1 MIQIKE
7 TLKHPMKIL
16 FASSEAHPLIKTG
29 GLADVSGSLPPAL
42 RRLRQDCRLILPGYP
57 AALERAGALKMVA
70 ELEFSG
76 YNGPIR
82 ILEGLLPGTK
92 VPLYLVDA
100 PLYFNRAGDPYRSP
114 NGHDWQDNHQRF
126 ALFSLA
132 IASLAMDQAGLD
144 WKPDILHCNDWQT
157 GLAPALLHDRH
168 DRPASIFTI
177 HNLAYQGLFPL
188 HAFHELSL
196 PQHLWAPHYMEFH
209 GHFSFIKGGLVFSDR
224 ITTVS
229 QTYAKEI
236 RSQEY
241 GYGLEGLLEFRK
253 DNLSG
258 ILNGIDTRAWNP
270 ARDKYLEAN
279 YSLEDLSGKRQNKL
293 AVQRHTGLEENVEIP
308 LISHIGRM
316 VEQKGVDLILHAMRT
331 ILERSPVQL
340 VILGSGEPSF
350 EQHALQLQLEY
361 PGRVGVHIG
370 YSEQLAHQIEAGADL
385 FLMPSRFEPCGLNQ
399 MYSLHY
405 GTLPVVR
412 RTGGLADTVVDTTT
426 ETLANGT
433 ANGFSFDPAH
443 VDELTGCI
451 ERALDCL
458 ADPKCHD
465 SLIHNGMSQ
474 DFSWERSAR
483 KYLDLYQEVI

>member
-1 MIQIKE
+1 
-7 TLKHPMKIL
+7 MKIL

-29 GLADVSGSLPPAL
+29 GLADVSGSLPTAL
-42 RRLRQDCRLILPGYP
+42 KQLGEDCRLILPGYP
-57 AALERAGALKMVA
+57 AAIENSGPLEAVA
-70 ELEFSG
+70 ELEFAG

-82 ILEGLLPGTK
+82 ILEGVLPDSE

-100 PLYFNRAGDPYRSP
+100 PMYFNRAGDPYRAP

-126 ALFSLA
+126 SLLSLA
-132 IASLAMDQAGLD
+132 TAALAMDDAGLD

-157 GLAPALLHDRH
+157 GLAPALIHDRH
-168 DRPASIFTI
+168 DRPATIFTV

-209 GHFSFIKGGLVFSDR
+209 GHFSFIKGGLVFADR

-229 QTYAKEI
+229 KTYAREI

-253 DNLSG
+253 SVLCG
-258 ILNGIDTRAWNP
+258 ILNGIDTTVWDP
-270 ARDKYLEAN
+270 SIDKCLAATYN
-279 YSLEDLSGKRQNKL
+279 LEDLSGKKENKR
-293 AVQRHTGLEENVEIP
+293 AVQQELGLDENPNIP

-316 VEQKGVDLILHAMRT
+316 VEQKGIDLILHAMRE
-331 ILERSPVQL
+331 ILETTDVQL
-340 VILGSGEPSF
+340 VILGNGERHF
-350 EQHALQLQLEY
+350 EQQTLQLQSDF

-370 YSEQLAHQIEAGADL
+370 YNEILAHQIEGGADL

-399 MYSLHY
+399 MYSLRY
-405 GTLPVVR
+405 GTIPVVR
-412 RTGGLADTVVDTTT
+412 HTGGLADTIIDTTP
-426 ETLANGT
+426 ETLENNT
-433 ANGFSFDPAH
+433 ANGFSFTTPDIDGLIAC
-443 VDELTGCI
+443 T

-458 ADPKCHD
+458 NDDHCRNMVVR
-465 SLIHNGMSQ
+465 NGMSR
-474 DFSWERSAR
+474 DSSWENSASE
-483 KYLDLYQEVI
+483 YMNLYREVL

>member
-1 MIQIKE
+1 
-7 TLKHPMKIL
+7 MKIL

-42 RRLRQDCRLILPGYP
+42 RRLRQDCRLIMPGYP
-57 AALERAGALKMVA
+57 AAIERAGALKVVA

-82 ILEGLLPGTK
+82 ILEGLLTGTK

-100 PLYFNRAGDPYRSP
+100 PLYFNRAGDPYRAP

-258 ILNGIDTRAWNP
+258 ILNGIDTKAWNP

-279 YSLEDLSGKRQNKL
+279 YSLEDLSGKQQNKL
-293 AVQRHTGLEENVEIP
+293 AIQRHTGLEENAEIP

-331 ILERSPVQL
+331 ILERQPVQL
-340 VILGSGEPSF
+340 
-350 EQHALQLQLEY
+350 
-361 PGRVGVHIG
+361 
-370 YSEQLAHQIEAGADL
+370 
-385 FLMPSRFEPCGLNQ
+385 
-399 MYSLHY
+399 
-405 GTLPVVR
+405 
-412 RTGGLADTVVDTTT
+412 
-426 ETLANGT
+426 
-433 ANGFSFDPAH
+433 
-443 VDELTGCI
+443 
-451 ERALDCL
+451 
-458 ADPKCHD
+458 
-465 SLIHNGMSQ
+465 LIQ
-474 DFSWERSAR
+474 
-483 KYLDLYQEVI
+483 